1 MVWETSRCPES
12 YRLVWA
18 VTVERPRCSGIAT
31 ARTVPLLTGRNI
43 WLVDV
48 IVAVVAPSGQS
59 EVGHERSCAVGQGHQ
74 DHVIALAA

>member
-48 IVAVVAPSGQS
+48 LDRVLGGADGAGVHDHPPAPG
-59 EVGHERSCAVGQGHQ
+59 VGPGGSWRAERF
-74 DHVIALAA
+74 